1 MTDSTRGVNEKRKVF
16 MRVDALLGEAMPM
29 SCVQHKTFA
38 ELREG
43 LLARLD
49 FDARR
54 SEF

>member
-43 LLARLD
+43 LLARVA

>member
-1 MTDSTRGVNEKRKVF
+1 MTDSTRGVNEKRKDF
-16 MRVDALLGEAMPM
+16 KRVDALLGEAMPM
-29 SCVQHKTFA
+29 FRKHMAFA

-43 LLARLD
+43 LLARLA

>member
-1 MTDSTRGVNEKRKVF
+1 MTDSTRGVNEKR
-16 MRVDALLGEAMPM
+16 VDALLGEAMPM
-29 SCVQHKTFA
+29 FRKHKTFA